1 MDIRLE
7 RADTLLKRREQEI
20 AEMQEIVE
28 TALQRHRD
36 VNDMVQLASVETS
49 KLQYELGVLDERLK
63 EVQDFMNDFEHRVS

>member
-63 EVQDFMNDFEHRVS
+63 EVQDFMSDFEHRVS